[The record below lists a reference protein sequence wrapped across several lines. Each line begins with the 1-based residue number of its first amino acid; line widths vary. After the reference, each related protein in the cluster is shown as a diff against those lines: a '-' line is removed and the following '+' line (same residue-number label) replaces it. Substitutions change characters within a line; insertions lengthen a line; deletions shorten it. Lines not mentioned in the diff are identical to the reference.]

1 MNLTFKG
8 ILRFY
13 CRELTGLQ
21 TDNLK
26 KLCHATVDKAPAAAE
41 AVMVFAAIQG
51 KASYLATVSE
61 GLWMEASYREMARCM
76 DEPEKVIPFLLS
88 EEAPQR
94 YRSVWQ
100 AYVAKRDA
108 ILVDRRIIALMRAK
122 TLAAMAQ
129 TGLTGYRISEDLS
142 LNKGNVYAFLRQGD
156 SSKVSRA
163 TARRILEYACAG

>member
-8 ILRFY
+8 FLRFY

-88 EEAPQR
+88 EEAPSAIGACGR
-94 YRSVWQ
+94 PMWRSATPFSWIG
-100 AYVAKRDA
+100 ASSPSCARKPWPPWRRRGLRA
-108 ILVDRRIIALMRAK
+108 IAFPK
-122 TLAAMAQ
+122 
-129 TGLTGYRISEDLS
+129 IS
-142 LNKGNVYAFLRQGD
+142 A
-156 SSKVSRA
+156 
-163 TARRILEYACAG
+163 